1 MKRKSILYYS
11 IEIAGVEDERKDAL
25 GEALERLERVE

>member
-1 MKRKSILYYS
+1 MKRKSILYGS

-25 GEALERLERVE
+25 EGGIREVGEG

>member
-25 GEALERLERVE
+25 GGGIREVGEG

>member
-1 MKRKSILYYS
+1 MKRKSILCYS

-25 GEALERLERVE
+25 GGGIREIG

>member
-1 MKRKSILYYS
+1 MKRKGILYYS

-25 GEALERLERVE
+25 GGGIREVGKG